1 MNKRFS
7 LPVRAAVILAVI
19 IAFSSLSL
27 LPFSQRNPVAYAET
41 VSDTNLVK
49 NGEFNI
55 SVLFGESYIDG
66 WELTGSVKIGDNANV
81 YLQGNAG
88 SICTDSDSKITVNNG
103 GYRLSFKTWGGGA
116 TFTVSLKGTAGTE
129 VSEKVV
135 SDGTEKVL
143 SARFDINVSGGTD
156 AVTLTIA
163 AETASG
169 KAVYIDDVS
178 LVAIEKT
185 VVETEIGASIRYNA
199 AESGLRFRGR
209 ADKAV
214 YDGYAKSL
222 GAENVETGI
231 MIIPTDLLSGVS
243 DFTAEA
249 FETKSVKPLFIAAKK
264 WNNADSAEKDGYY
277 GFNCVITD
285 ISPENTDRP
294 FSARAYLKRVSG
306 GVAEYDY
313 AEYNESEHS
322 RSIYDVAS
330 AAINDLTDD
339 TARNVANEYLSKIT
353 KYELTDTDLTQ
364 VGSSSDFTATVT
376 GVKKGIMR
384 IAHKMKADGFF
395 TVKCGSE
402 TLAEKD
408 GCYLVS
414 EDDCTLQITYTFKEW
429 NTVLDIYLGNV
440 TLKIYANG

>member
-27 LPFSQRNPVAYAET
+27 LPFSQRNSAAYAET

-49 NGEFNI
+49 NGD
-55 SVLFGESYIDG
+55 FGTPFYLNNDYADSWEIEGFSYDKQNYYVY
-66 WELTGSVKIGDNANV
+66 LTGQSGKI
-81 YLQGNAG
+81 Y
-88 SICTDSDSKITVNNG
+88 TDFSSKITVKNG

-249 FETKSVKPLFIAAKK
+249 FESESVKPLFIAAKK
-264 WNNADSAEKDGYY
+264 WNNTDSAEKDGYY

-306 GVAEYDY
+306 GVEEYDY
-313 AEYNESEHS
+313 AEYKESEHS
-322 RSIYDVAS
+322 RSIYDVAN
-330 AAINDLTDD
+330 AAINDLTDE
-339 TARNVANEYLSKIT
+339 TARNVANEYHSKIT
-353 KYELTDTDLTQ
+353 KYKLTDLTQ

-384 IAHKMKADGFF
+384 ITHEMKADGFF

-402 TLAEKD
+402 MLAEKD
-408 GCYLVS
+408 GCYLVP
-414 EDDCTLQITYTFKEW
+414 EDNCTLQITYTFKEYSAYMFT
-429 NTVLDIYLGNV
+429 NLGNV
-440 TLKIYANG
+440 TLKIYATDKY

>member
-1 MNKRFS
+1 M
-7 LPVRAAVILAVI
+7 LVRAAVILAAI
-19 IAFSSLSL
+19 IAFSSLSF

-129 VSEKVV
+129 VSEKAV

-214 YDGYAKSL
+214 YDGYAETL

-249 FETKSVKPLFIAAKK
+249 FETESVKPLFIAAKK
-264 WNNADSAEKDGYY
+264 WNNTDSAEKDGYY

-306 GVAEYDY
+306 GVAKYDY

-322 RSIYDVAS
+322 RSIYDVAN

-339 TARNVANEYLSKIT
+339 TARNVANEYLSKIA
-353 KYELTDTDLTQ
+353 KYELTVESFGEP
-364 VGSSSDFTATVT
+364 VGSDFTATVT

-408 GCYLVS
+408 GCYLVP
-414 EDDCTLQITYTFKEW
+414 EDDCKLQITYTFKESGSLAGV
-429 NTVLDIYLGNV
+429 NLGNV